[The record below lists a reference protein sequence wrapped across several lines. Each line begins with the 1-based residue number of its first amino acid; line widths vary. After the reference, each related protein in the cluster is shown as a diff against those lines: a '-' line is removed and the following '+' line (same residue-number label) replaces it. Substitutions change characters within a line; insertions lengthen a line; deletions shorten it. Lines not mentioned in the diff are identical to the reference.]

1 MEHREPLLV
10 AQRPLVIFVAIL
22 MIVGNAWAADSK
34 GGVIYRFQGGNDGDR
49 PFAGLIAD
57 QAGNLYGTTYNG
69 GGGPYFVGCCGTV
82 FEVSPPAAL
91 GDPWIETVLY
101 SFQGGTDGG
110 SPNGSL
116 VFDQA
121 GNLYGTTTQGGQNA
135 TCPNC
140 GTVFELTPPSKAGG
154 AWTETI
160 LHRFTGLI
168 DNSDGASPMGG
179 LVFDKAGN
187 LYGTTFIG
195 GLLSYGTVFQMSP
208 PTTSSGSWAET
219 VIYGFQGGSDGAG
232 PESGLIIDKAGALY
246 GTANYGGSYWCNLP
260 GGGCGVVFRLVPPAL
275 AGGAWTE
282 QVLHAFGD
290 QPDGRYPLADLV
302 FDGADNLYG
311 TTPNGGSH
319 KDGTVFQLARPA
331 TARDPWTETV
341 LYDFAG
347 GNSNSY
353 PLAGLK
359 FDDGG
364 ALYGTTAGPGGL
376 LCPPDCGTAF
386 RLSPPATTGGAWTET
401 VLHKFIGGT
410 DGAAPYSDLLRV
422 GGVFYGTTIAGGAV
436 TSTCPVGCGTVFK
449 LIP

>member
-1 MEHREPLLV
+1 MEHRKPFLV
-10 AQRPLVIFVAIL
+10 AGRPLVIFVAIL

-34 GGVIYRFQGGNDGDR
+34 GGVIYRLQGGNDGDR

-82 FEVSPPAAL
+82 FEVSPPAAP
-91 GDPWIETVLY
+91 GDPWTETVLY

-110 SPNGSL
+110 APDGSL
-116 VFDQA
+116 VFDQT

-135 TCPNC
+135 ECPNC
-140 GTVFELTPPSKAGG
+140 GTVFELTPPANVGG

-168 DNSDGASPMGG
+168 DNSDGAGPIGA

-187 LYGTTFIG
+187 LYGTTYVG
-195 GLLSYGTVFQMSP
+195 GLLSDGTVFQLSP
-208 PTTSSGSWAET
+208 PTTPGGSWTET
-219 VIYGFQGGSDGAG
+219 TIYGFRGRSDGLG
-232 PESGLIIDKAGALY
+232 PQSGLIIDEAGALY
-246 GTANYGGSYWCNLP
+246 GTTNGGGNLRCNQA
-260 GGGCGVVFRLVPPAL
+260 GGGCGVVFRLVPPNTP
-275 AGGAWTE
+275 GDPWSE
-282 QVLHAFGD
+282 QVLLAFGD
-290 QPDGRYPLADLV
+290 QAGDGRFPVADLV
-302 FDGADNLYG
+302 PDKAGNLYG
-311 TTPNGGSH
+311 MTPEGGSH
-319 KDGTVFQLARPA
+319 NAGTVFQLTRPA
-331 TARDPWTETV
+331 RSRDPWTETV
-341 LYDFAG
+341 LYNFER
-347 GNSNSY
+347 NSNGY
-353 PLAGLK
+353 PQAGLK
-359 FDDGG
+359 LDEGG

-376 LCPPDCGTAF
+376 ACPPACGTVF
-386 RLSPPATTGGAWTET
+386 RLSPPATIGGAWTET

-449 LIP
+449 LAP